1 MKKGI
6 ALLLA
11 AGSAVAFTV
20 PAAAQDDP
28 DFTGPRVEA
37 LVGYDSVRPGSTV
50 DIDNA
55 DEVDQ
60 SIDDVTYGFG
70 LGYDFDMGSA
80 VIGVEGEYMRS
91 EAKTDFDTT
100 GFTTYGISNIDAG
113 RDLYIGARAGLK
125 VTPRT
130 LGYVKAGYTNARV
143 RVDYEDG
150 TAGTVADFTDRTNLD
165 GVRAGL
171 GAQIGLG
178 PNAYLKTEYRY
189 SNYQDGVDRHQV
201 VGGLG
206 FRF

>member
-1 MKKGI
+1 MRKFAI
-6 ALLLA
+6 AAALL
-11 AGSAVAFTV
+11 AGTIAT
-20 PAAAQDDP
+20 PALAQDNNLGG
-28 DFTGPRVEA
+28 FRVEG
-37 LVGYDSVRPGSTV
+37 LVGYDRPCIEDEG
-50 DIDNA
+50 A
-55 DEVDQ
+55 DGVV
-60 SIDDVTYGFG
+60 SGMGV
-70 LGYDFDMGSA
+70 GYDFQSGNAVFGIEAEATDSSA
-80 VIGVEGEYMRS
+80 DETVAGFALPG
-91 EAKTDFDTT
+91 DTLRVRA
-100 GFTTYGISNIDAG
+100 S
-113 RDLYIGARAGLK
+113 RDLYVGGRAGFGVGGNSLI
-125 VTPRT
+125 
-130 LGYVKAGYTNARV
+130 YAKAGYTNARV

>member
-1 MKKGI
+1 MRKFAI
-6 ALLLA
+6 AAALL
-11 AGSAVAFTV
+11 AGTIAT
-20 PAAAQDDP
+20 PALAQDNNL
-28 DFTGPRVEA
+28 GGLRVEG
-37 LVGYDSVRPGSTV
+37 LVGYDRPSIEDEG
-50 DIDNA
+50 A
-55 DEVDQ
+55 DGV
-60 SIDDVTYGFG
+60 VYGMG
-70 LGYDFDMGSA
+70 VGYDFQSGNAVFGIEAEATDSSA
-80 VIGVEGEYMRS
+80 DETV
-91 EAKTDFDTT
+91 T
-100 GFTTYGISNIDAG
+100 GFALPGDTLRVRAS
-113 RDLYIGARAGLK
+113 RDLYVGGRAGFGVGGNSLI
-125 VTPRT
+125 
-130 LGYVKAGYTNARV
+130 YAKAGYTNARV